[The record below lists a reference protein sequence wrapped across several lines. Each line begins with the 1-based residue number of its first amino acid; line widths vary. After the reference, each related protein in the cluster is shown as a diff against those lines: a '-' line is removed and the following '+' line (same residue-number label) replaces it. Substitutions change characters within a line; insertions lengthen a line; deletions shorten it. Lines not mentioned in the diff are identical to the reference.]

1 MPCHAF
7 ASPPSD
13 RFHTERSPTKI
24 RECCLLRQFPKDLR
38 DCNRQ
43 IVLLCNQ
50 IPTVFQNEKPL
61 CCLLFPL
68 AASTQFCIL
77 ASCDLLISRLDSRPI
92 LLWESARVPVSRPV
106 TQLNVPG
113 ESSLFEIGLH
123 CDPSI
128 QHLRDRTTRFGVICS
143 RLERLLGSTRNFRPD
158 IKVDR
163 GDRKPVIRLLQ
174 SHSRFRLDALGGH
187 PRLTQLPRKG
197 HRETA
202 CMRGSNQF
210 LRIGSGLIFKPRFK
224 GIWCV

>member
-113 ESSLFEIGLH
+113 NPHS
-123 CDPSI
+123 
-128 QHLRDRTTRFGVICS
+128 S
-143 RLERLLGSTRNFRPD
+143 RLAS
-158 IKVDR
+158 I
-163 GDRKPVIRLLQ
+163 VIRAFNTFETGQPDL
-174 SHSRFRLDALGGH
+174 ALFAAVSN
-187 PRLTQLPRKG
+187 
-197 HRETA
+197 A
-202 CMRGSNQF
+202 CVEAPGTF
-210 LRIGSGLIFKPRFK
+210 AL
-224 GIWCV
+224 